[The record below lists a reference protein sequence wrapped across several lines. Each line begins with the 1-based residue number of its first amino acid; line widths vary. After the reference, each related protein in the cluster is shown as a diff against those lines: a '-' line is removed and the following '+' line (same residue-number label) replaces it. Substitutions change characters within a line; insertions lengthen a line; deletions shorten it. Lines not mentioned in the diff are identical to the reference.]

1 MLRILAVAV
10 FVLHMQPKIVRADSN
25 AAVHVAA
32 SAGLTA
38 GLYLVMS
45 AFTGREK
52 KLKEQSLWSAAAFAV
67 ATGVAKECMD
77 SMSRGDRRIDRGDIT
92 ANLAGVAAAS
102 VGVIAIDF

>member
-1 MLRILAVAV
+1 MLRILGVAV
-10 FVLHMQPKIVRADSN
+10 FLFHMQPNFVRADSN
-25 AAVHVAA
+25 AAAHVAA

-45 AFTGREK
+45 AFTGREQGLK
-52 KLKEQSLWSAAAFAV
+52 KQSLWSAAAFAV

-77 SMSRGDRRIDRGDIT
+77 SMSRGDRRIDKGDIT

-102 VGVIAIDF
+102 VSVIAIDF